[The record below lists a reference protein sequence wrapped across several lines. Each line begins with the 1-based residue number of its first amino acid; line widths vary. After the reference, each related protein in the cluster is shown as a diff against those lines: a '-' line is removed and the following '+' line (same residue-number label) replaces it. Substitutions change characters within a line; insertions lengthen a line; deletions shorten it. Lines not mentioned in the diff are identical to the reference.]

1 MLKRV
6 FDLILV
12 LGTLPIWSCILIVA
26 SFAAWFDLKAFPFF
40 FQKRGGK
47 NGEVITIFKLKTMT
61 DEKDEYG
68 NLLDDKY
75 RITRIG
81 NMFRKLSLDELPSL
95 INILK
100 GDMSLIGPRPFLKEY
115 LPLYT
120 KEQNRRHEILPGLTG
135 WAQVNGR
142 NSLSWEERFKLDV
155 WYVDNYSFW
164 LDVKILFK
172 TVKKVLIKDGISAD
186 GEVTMSKFTGSKVM
200 ENSYEIEGK
209 HE

>member
-1 MLKRV
+1 MLKRA

-12 LGTLPIWSCILIVA
+12 LGTLPIWSCILIVT
-26 SFAAWFDLKAFPFF
+26 SFVAWFDLKTFPFF

-61 DEKDEYG
+61 DEKDKYG
-68 NLLDDKY
+68 NLLDDKQ

-81 NMFRKLSLDELPSL
+81 NIFRKLSLDELPSL
-95 INILK
+95 LNILK
-100 GDMSLIGPRPFLKEY
+100 GDMSLVGPRPFLKEY

-120 KEQNRRHEILPGLTG
+120 KEQSRRHDMLPGLTG

-142 NSLSWEERFKLDV
+142 NSLDWEERFKLDV

-164 LDVKILFK
+164 LDIKILFK
-172 TVKKVLIKDGISAD
+172 TVKKVLIRDGISAD
-186 GEVTMSKFTGSKVM
+186 GEATMSKFTGSQDHSAL
-200 ENSYEIEGK
+200 ENSYE
-209 HE
+209 

>member
-1 MLKRV
+1 MLKRA

-12 LGTLPIWSCILIVA
+12 LGTLPIWSCILIAAFSV
-26 SFAAWFDLKAFPFF
+26 AWFDLKAFPLF
-40 FQKRGGK
+40 FQERGGK
-47 NGEVITIFKLKTMT
+47 NGKVITIFKLKTMT

-81 NMFRKLSLDELPSL
+81 NIFRKLSLDELPSL
-95 INILK
+95 VNILK
-100 GDMSLIGPRPFLKEY
+100 GDMSLVGPRPFLKEY

-120 KEQNRRHEILPGLTG
+120 KEQRRRHDILPGLTG

-142 NSLSWEERFKLDV
+142 NSLNWEERFKLDV

-164 LDVKILFK
+164 LDIKILFK
-172 TVKKVLIKDGISAD
+172 TVKKVLNRDGVSAD
-186 GEVTMSKFTGSKVM
+186 GEATMSKFTGSQNNSTL
-200 ENSYEIEGK
+200 ENSYE
-209 HE
+209 

>member
-1 MLKRV
+1 MLKRA

-12 LGTLPIWSCILIVA
+12 LGTLPIWSCILIA
-26 SFAAWFDLKAFPFF
+26 ISFIAWLDLKAFPFF

-47 NGEVITIFKLKTMT
+47 NGEVITILKLKTMT
-61 DEKDEYG
+61 DEKNEYG

-81 NMFRKLSLDELPSL
+81 NVFRKLSLDELPSL

-115 LPLYT
+115 IPLYT
-120 KEQNRRHEILPGLTG
+120 KEQNRRHEVLPGLTG

-142 NSLSWEERFKLDV
+142 NSLSWEERFRLDV

-164 LDVKILFK
+164 LDIKILLK
-172 TVKKVLIKDGISAD
+172 TVKKVIIRDGINAD
-186 GEVTMSKFTGSKVM
+186 GEATMSKFTGSQNQSAL
-200 ENSYEIEGK
+200 ENSYE
-209 HE
+209 